1 MLIGYARVSKID
13 EQDTAAQEGEL
24 KKAGCTKIFHEAM
37 SGGSHKPKL
46 QEAISHLR
54 EGDVLVVWK
63 LDRLSRSLKD
73 LLFTMEK
80 VVAANA
86 GFRSLTEHM
95 DTTTPAGRMLMQM
108 LGSFA
113 EFERSMV
120 KERTCMGLAAAR
132 AEGRIGGRRHK
143 LHANQRKEAAHMVQS
158 GERTQA
164 ATARLFRVNRSVIS
178 RMMSD
183 ARVQDAGK

>member
-1 MLIGYARVSKID
+1 M
-13 EQDTAAQEGEL
+13 
-24 KKAGCTKIFHEAM
+24 
-37 SGGSHKPKL
+37 
-46 QEAISHLR
+46 
-54 EGDVLVVWK
+54 VVWK

-80 VVAANA
+80 IVAANA
-86 GFRSLTEHM
+86 GFRSLTERM
-95 DTTTPAGRMLMQM
+95 DTTTAAGRMLMQM

-113 EFERSMV
+113 EFERTMV
-120 KERTCMGLAAAR
+120 RERTCMGLAAAR

-143 LHANQRKEAAHMVQS
+143 LHANQRKEAVHMVQS

-164 ATARLFRVNRSVIS
+164 ATARLFRVNRSVVS

-183 ARVQDAGK
+183 AREQAA